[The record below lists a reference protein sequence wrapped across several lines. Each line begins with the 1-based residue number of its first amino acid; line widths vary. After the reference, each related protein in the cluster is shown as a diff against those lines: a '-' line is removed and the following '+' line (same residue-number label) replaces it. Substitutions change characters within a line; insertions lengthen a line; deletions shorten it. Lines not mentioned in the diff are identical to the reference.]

1 MLSDLDA
8 QDRRR
13 AAVTAEEHLA
23 VDWSREGDRS
33 RHERTRHGRPATR
46 PAGVRHLA

>member
-13 AAVTAEEHLA
+13 AAITAEEHLA
-23 VDWSREGDRS
+23 VDWARDGDRS
-33 RHERTRHGRPATR
+33 RHERTRHDRLATR
-46 PAGVRHLA
+46 RAGVRHLA